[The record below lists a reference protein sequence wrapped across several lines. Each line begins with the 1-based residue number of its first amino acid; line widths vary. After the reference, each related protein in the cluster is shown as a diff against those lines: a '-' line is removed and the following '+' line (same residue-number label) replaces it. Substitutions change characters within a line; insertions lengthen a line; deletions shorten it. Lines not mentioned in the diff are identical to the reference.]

1 MRCLSTLIRTAFA
14 GVGATLVIASATRAH
29 AQDAGS
35 CYGLE
40 QSLRE
45 AQRARND
52 AEASRTRTEEA
63 RAECAEEL
71 GRTKDKLT
79 NATQAEASCQSD
91 KQAQCT
97 QVGAFVEKLASGQ
110 SPAGAPNACISPE
123 QVARVAEQYR
133 GMAATSS
140 ALAQLGAYAAG
151 ESDTMPAFGAST
163 PQAERSLSRVLSAR
177 GGGLRVYRRLL
188 VEAVQ
193 RLVPNTWSQL
203 KAGGAPA
210 LEAWFNSS
218 DPLEPAFVEE
228 AKKERTTGDRS
239 DPVLSTT
246 LRLVQA
252 YELLARCNDPSL
264 TVRSCAR
271 ARQLRQL
278 LESTGPLTVARR
290 TEEIWGNECTAIG
303 PPLVAGWL
311 VDFPSEANS
320 KVAQELL
327 DALYTKLYAC
337 WLTGGAENES
347 FPRWMSRRLPAANE
361 LPQKSLLRRKELEER
376 WHEGS
381 AQEICGRAAVAL
393 NNMPAPDSC
402 SIPDDIAAATSVWA
416 ERRKQLGD
424 AERERFDVRLCDQ
437 FVQKLWEGNSVTIP
451 ASFERAPI
459 FEELVQETEHRL
471 PTSVALMRG
480 HCQAR
485 RAPEASFALDVV
497 ELGRLAQ
504 QLGEA
509 TDVSPWRLTADLT
522 EPQEGARYR
531 DAARATA
538 WLGSTLTGTSTCER
552 LGLEDTRC
560 NECRTLAAA
569 GNAANVYDCTLHD
582 RLDRRWAR
590 YRVVGIALSLSLL
603 LVVAALVHGARIRR
617 ARRRFGPWSRQ
628 TAAHLD
634 ALGLRAEKSPWRWA
648 FPGQEAMLRVALP
661 DSGGWERHGK
671 HAVVVHAL
679 GATAVTEGDVNRAAA
694 MADAEQAKLA
704 ILTHEPGASPDLGA
718 IRASL
723 DWAARGGHKAV
734 QVLPL
739 STERLHWSSR
749 AVDLL
754 DVVDDSSLRGNPFE
768 VRGRITSSAQFFNR
782 ERLVSALLA
791 SVQAGKWTIVTG
803 LRRFGKSS
811 LTLEVARR
819 LPGPAAYVDLTGFY
833 HELSD
838 GTLSASGEYRAAGHG
853 TTAVDVVLRQLCQ
866 NLLDAAKTRYPTLE
880 GIELPADDTVLDG
893 AHLSVFFRTLSR
905 SIAECTGQPAPPLLL
920 VLDEI
925 EQALGVPHLRDGA
938 KAAGLAKSVEAFAVL
953 LGRLKSA
960 VVDAS
965 AANRQAPVGILLG
978 CAVHPILWAPLP
990 TLAQQSIMGSFQ
1002 SVCVPS
1008 LPIEAA
1014 EQMMKSLGAWHGVR
1028 FTEPALGKLLEASQR
1043 VPLLLR
1049 RLGSSVLELYDIE
1062 RAHQGGLGAVNV
1074 GEVGADEAVAR
1085 EERVGSPVRVWVES
1099 EIAPPGTPVGAVLR
1113 HLASIDGGQDKLS
1126 ELASI
1131 ARRQILESFH
1141 DAGFAATLGE
1151 EELVRRA
1158 DEAAHVTLRLLGE
1171 SGLVEPLGDLT
1182 NPDGYVLPDGIVRR
1196 TLARDERESAH
1207 LETR

>member
-1 MRCLSTLIRTAFA
+1 MFGLSLA
-14 GVGATLVIASATRAH
+14 GPAA
-29 AQDAGS
+29 AQDAGA
-35 CYGLE
+35 CYQTE

-45 AQRARND
+45 AQRARNE
-52 AEASRTRTEEA
+52 AEASRSRSEQA
-63 RAECAEEL
+63 RAECGEDLA
-71 GRTKDKLT
+71 RTKDKL
-79 NATQAEASCQSD
+79 ATSSQAEASCQSD

-97 QVGAFVEKLASGQ
+97 QMGAFVEKLANGQ
-110 SPAGAPNACISPE
+110 SPSGPPNACVAPE
-123 QVARVAEQYR
+123 QVLRVAEQYR

-151 ESDTMPAFGAST
+151 ESDTLPAFGSST
-163 PQAERSLSRVLSAR
+163 PQAERILSRVLSNR
-177 GGGLRVYRRLL
+177 GGLRVYRRLL

-193 RLVPNTWSQL
+193 RLVPATWSRL

-210 LEAWFNSS
+210 LESWFNSAE
-218 DPLEPAFVEE
+218 PLDAAFVEE
-228 AKKERTTGDRS
+228 AKKERTSGDRS

-252 YELLARCNDPSL
+252 YELLARCNDPAF
-264 TVRSCAR
+264 TVKSCAR

-290 TEEIWGNECTAIG
+290 TEEIWGTECSAIG
-303 PPLVAGWL
+303 PPVVAGWL
-311 VDFPSEANS
+311 VDFPTAANS
-320 KVAQELL
+320 KVATELL
-327 DALYTKLYAC
+327 DALYYKLYAC
-337 WLTGGAENES
+337 WLTTSAKSET
-347 FPRWMSRRLPAANE
+347 FPRWMSRRIPVASD
-361 LPQKSLLRRKELEER
+361 LPQRSLQRRKELEELWR
-376 WHEGS
+376 EGS
-381 AQEICGRAAVAL
+381 AQDVCGRAALAI
-393 NNMPAPDSC
+393 NGMPAPEAC
-402 SIPDDIAAATSVWA
+402 VMPPDVVQAADAWATTRA
-416 ERRKQLGD
+416 TLGPED
-424 AERERFDVRLCDQ
+424 RERLDVRLCDQ
-437 FVQKLWEGNSVTIP
+437 YVSQLWDGHSVTIP

-471 PTSVALMRG
+471 PTSVATLRAQCQSRRG
-480 HCQAR
+480 
-485 RAPEASFALDVV
+485 PEDVFAAQVV
-497 ELGRLAQ
+497 ELGH
-504 QLGEA
+504 LGKKFGDA
-509 TDVSPWRLTADLT
+509 VDAAPWRLTADQS
-522 EPQEGARYR
+522 EPQESARFR
-531 DAARATA
+531 EAERPVV
-538 WLGSTLTGTSTCER
+538 WLGSMLTGKTACER
-552 LGLEDTRC
+552 LGLETARC
-560 NECRTLAAA
+560 NECRTLTEGTTAAA
-569 GNAANVYDCTLHD
+569 AFDCTLQD

-590 YRVVGIALSLSLL
+590 YRILSIVSVLSLALTL
-603 LVVAALVHGARIRR
+603 AALVHGARIRR
-617 ARRRFGPWSRQ
+617 ARRRFGAWSQQ
-628 TAAHLD
+628 TTTHLE
-634 ALGLRAEKSPWRWA
+634 ALGLTATKSPWRWV
-648 FPGQEAMLRVALP
+648 FPGQEAMLRLALP
-661 DSGGWERHGK
+661 ATGGWERHGK

-679 GATAVTEGDVNRAAA
+679 GATAVTEADVNRAAG
-694 MADAEQAKLA
+694 MADSEQASLA

-833 HELSD
+833 HELSE
-838 GTLSASGEYRAAGHG
+838 GTLSASGEFRVPGHG
-853 TTAVDVVLRQLCQ
+853 ASSVDVVLRQLCQ
-866 NLLDAAKTRYPTLE
+866 NLLDASKTRYPSLDNVT
-880 GIELPADDTVLDG
+880 LPADDTVLDG
-893 AHLSVFFRTLSR
+893 AHLSVFFRSLSR
-905 SIAECTGQPAPPLLL
+905 AIEEATGQPAPPLLL

-925 EQALGVPHLRDGA
+925 EQALGVPHLGA
-938 KAAGLAKSVEAFAVL
+938 SARAAGLAKSVEAFGVL

-990 TLAQQSIMGSFQ
+990 TLAQQSIMGTFQ
-1002 SVCVPS
+1002 SVCVPN
-1008 LPIEAA
+1008 LPLDAA

-1028 FTEPALGKLLEASQR
+1028 FDQAALTKLLEASQR
-1043 VPLLLR
+1043 IPLLLR

-1074 GEVGADEAVAR
+1074 GEVGADEAIAR

-1099 EIAPPGTPVGAVLR
+1099 EIAPAGTPVGAVLR
-1113 HLASIDGGQDKLS
+1113 HLATKDSGEEKLT
-1126 ELASI
+1126 ELARI
-1131 ARRQILESFH
+1131 ARGEILQTFR
-1141 DAGFAATLGE
+1141 DAGFESTLSA
-1151 EELVRRA
+1151 EELSRRA

-1182 NPDGYVLPDGIVRR
+1182 SPDGYRLPDGIVRR
-1196 TLARDERESAH
+1196 TLARGVRESQSAPV
-1207 LETR
+1207 LRS

>member
-1 MRCLSTLIRTAFA
+1 MLRLSTL
-14 GVGATLVIASATRAH
+14 TRATGFALSLAFVAGPAR
-29 AQDAGS
+29 AQDAGA
-35 CYGLE
+35 CVAIE

-45 AQRARND
+45 AQRARNE
-52 AEASRTRTEEA
+52 AEASRTRSEEA
-63 RAECAEEL
+63 RAECNEEL
-71 GRTKDKLT
+71 GRTKEKLST
-79 NATQAEASCQSD
+79 STQAETSCQGE
-91 KQAQCT
+91 KQVQCT
-97 QVGAFVEKLASGQ
+97 QMGSFVEKLANGQ
-110 SPAGAPNACISPE
+110 SPAGSPNACVSPE
-123 QVARVAEQYR
+123 QVLRVAEQYR

-151 ESDTMPAFGAST
+151 ESDTLPAFGSST
-163 PQAERSLSRVLSAR
+163 PQAERILSRVLSNR
-177 GGGLRVYRRLL
+177 GGLRVYRRLL

-210 LEAWFNSS
+210 LEAWFNSA
-218 DPLEPAFVEE
+218 DPLDPAFVEE

-252 YELLARCNDPSL
+252 YELLARCNDPTF
-264 TVRSCAR
+264 TVKSCAR

-311 VDFPSEANS
+311 VDFPTEANS

-347 FPRWMSRRLPAANE
+347 FPRWMSRRLPSANE

-376 WHEGS
+376 WREGS
-381 AQEICGRAAVAL
+381 AQDTCGRAALAL
-393 NNMPAPDSC
+393 NHMPAPEAC
-402 SIPDDIAAATSVWA
+402 TIPPDIAEAAGAWA
-416 ERRKQLGD
+416 TAQKQLSD
-424 AERERFDVRLCDQ
+424 TDRERFDVRLCDQ
-437 FVQKLWEGNSVTIP
+437 FVQKLWEGNSITIP

-471 PTSVALMRG
+471 PTSIATLRG

-485 RAPEASFALDVV
+485 RGPEATFGPGLV
-497 ELGRLAQ
+497 ELGKLAQ
-504 QLGEA
+504 RFGEA
-509 TDVSPWRLTADLT
+509 TDVAPWRLTADLS
-522 EPQEGARYR
+522 EPQESARFR
-531 DAARATA
+531 AAARPTA
-538 WLGSTLTGTSTCER
+538 WLGSALTGKSSCEQ
-552 LGLEDTRC
+552 LGLEDARC
-560 NECRTLAAA
+560 NECRTLAA
-569 GNAANVYDCTLHD
+569 GSNAASAYDCTLYD
-582 RLDRRWAR
+582 RLDQRWAR
-590 YRVVGIALSLSLL
+590 YRVLGIGLVLSLL
-603 LVVAALVHGARIRR
+603 LAFAGIVHGARIRR
-617 ARRRFGPWSRQ
+617 ARKRFGSWSKQ
-628 TAAHLD
+628 TAAHLG
-634 ALGLRAEKSPWRWA
+634 ALGLTATKSPWRWA
-648 FPGQEAMLRVALP
+648 FPGQEAMLRLALP

-679 GATAVTEGDVNRAAA
+679 GSAAVTEGDVNRAAA
-694 MADAEQAKLA
+694 MADSEQAKLV

-833 HELSD
+833 HELAD
-838 GTLSASGEYRAAGHG
+838 GTLSASGEYRVPGHG
-853 TTAVDVVLRQLCQ
+853 VTAVDVVLRQLCQ
-866 NLLDAAKTRYPTLE
+866 NLLDAANTRYPNLE
-880 GIELPADDTVLDG
+880 GVELPADDSVLDG
-893 AHLSVFFRTLSR
+893 AHLSVFFRSLSR
-905 SIAECTGQPAPPLLL
+905 SIVAATGQPAPPLLL

-925 EQALGVPHLRDGA
+925 EQALGGRSAV
-938 KAAGLAKSVEAFAVL
+938 LAKSVEAFAVL

-990 TLAQQSIMGSFQ
+990 TLAQQSIMGTFQ

-1008 LPIEAA
+1008 LPVEAA

-1028 FTEPALGKLLEASQR
+1028 FTEPALAKLLEASQR

-1074 GEVGADEAVAR
+1074 GEVGADEAIAR

-1099 EIAPPGTPVGAVLR
+1099 EIAPSGTPVGAVLR
-1113 HLASIDGGQDKLS
+1113 HLASVDGGQDKL
-1126 ELASI
+1126 EALAQIARTEILAS
-1131 ARRQILESFH
+1131 FH
-1141 DAGFAATLGE
+1141 EAGFAATLTE
-1151 EELVRRA
+1151 EELERRA

-1182 NPDGYVLPDGIVRR
+1182 SPDGYVLPDGIVRR
-1196 TLARDERESAH
+1196 TLARV
-1207 LETR
+1207 